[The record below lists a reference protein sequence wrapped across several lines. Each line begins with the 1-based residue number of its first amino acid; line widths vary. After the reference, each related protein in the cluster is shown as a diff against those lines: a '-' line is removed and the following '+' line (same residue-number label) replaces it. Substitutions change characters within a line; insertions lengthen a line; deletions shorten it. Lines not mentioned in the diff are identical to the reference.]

1 MKNLTSH
8 RQSGFSLIEVLV
20 AITILSIG
28 LISAI
33 RYVSASADNQREIEK
48 RTFALWSADNY
59 LANLRLQ
66 KTWPDLGIITIPCHQ
81 GQHEYVCESNVSNTP
96 NPSFRHID
104 ISVYESK
111 DGSKYGP
118 KLAGLAHIIQPPFK
132 PWGHAVQTPATT
144 NPDHPVW
151 SSRIPDPCGA

>member
-1 MKNLTSH
+1 MRKDNH
-8 RQSGFSLIEVLV
+8 NQSRGFSLIEVLV

-33 RYVSASADNQREIEK
+33 KYVSASADNQREIEK

-66 KTWPDLGIITIPCHQ
+66 KTWPDLGIISIPCHQ
-81 GQHEYVCESNVSNTP
+81 AQHEYICESNVSNTP

-111 DGSKYGP
+111 GGSKHGP
-118 KLAGLAHIIQPPFK
+118 KLAGLVHIIPNESQK
-132 PWGHAVQTPATT
+132 
-144 NPDHPVW
+144 
-151 SSRIPDPCGA
+151 IY

>member
-1 MKNLTSH
+1 MKKFASNKK
-8 RQSGFSLIEVLV
+8 SGFSLIEVLV

-66 KTWPDLGIITIPCHQ
+66 KTWPDLGVSTIPCHQ
-81 GQHEYVCESNVSNTP
+81 AQHEYVCESNVSNTP
-96 NPSFRHID
+96 NPFFRHIN
-104 ISVYESK
+104 ISVYESR
-111 DGSKYGP
+111 DGGKYGP
-118 KLAGLAHIIQPPFK
+118 KLAGLAHIIPNETLK
-132 PWGHAVQTPATT
+132 
-144 NPDHPVW
+144 
-151 SSRIPDPCGA
+151 IY

>member
-1 MKNLTSH
+1 MRKDNH
-8 RQSGFSLIEVLV
+8 NQSRGFSLIEVLV

-59 LANLRLQ
+59 LANLRLK
-66 KTWPDLGIITIPCHQ
+66 KTWPDLGTISIPCHQ
-81 GQHEYVCESNVSNTP
+81 AQYEYICESNVSNTP

-104 ISVYESK
+104 ITVYESK
-111 DGSKYGP
+111 GGSKHGP
-118 KLAGLAHIIQPPFK
+118 KLAGLVHIVPNESQKIY
-132 PWGHAVQTPATT
+132 
-144 NPDHPVW
+144 
-151 SSRIPDPCGA
+151 